1 MQARQSDV
9 HPSVFKRSHLGSM
22 KAREISKFVLGP
34 AAFPPQSSDSHT
46 QAPLNLLALQYEQF
60 RGNLLKRI
68 LLISRDNR
76 ESAFHRRPPKRS
88 ERISDFRGVNNGTT
102 PW

>member
-1 MQARQSDV
+1 
-9 HPSVFKRSHLGSM
+9 M

-60 RGNLLKRI
+60 RGILLKRI
-68 LLISRDNR
+68 LLISREDRAGN
-76 ESAFHRRPPKRS
+76 SS
-88 ERISDFRGVNNGTT
+88 EAKQPASEFLSSGG
-102 PW
+102 